1 MADPNLADFYSR
13 LARFEKMHRK
23 GYSFDA
29 PGTLT
34 RPRAKEKRS
43 FVLTILRPLVLVAAC
58 AIGLKAAI
66 YHQVGAEDYN
76 NRVTAMEQGQ
86 GFDRLGGWLM
96 QADGATVYFA
106 GKIDIALAYF
116 QK

>member
-1 MADPNLADFYSR
+1 MADPNLTDFYAR

-34 RPRAKEKRS
+34 RPRAKTRRS
-43 FVLTILRPLVLVAAC
+43 LSMTIFKPLVLVAAF
-58 AIGLKAAI
+58 AIGMKSVI
-66 YHQVGAEDYN
+66 YNQVGTEDYN
-76 NRVTAMEQGQ
+76 LRVAGMGQGE

-96 QADGATVYFA
+96 QADGATIYFS
-106 GKIDIALAYF
+106 GKIDAVLAYF
-116 QK
+116 TE